1 MTIINQIDRL
11 TVIFGRREIVVIS
24 KNDYFD
30 NHSKKL
36 FVQKFI
42 FRSFCSKIR
51 KLSTSTIHQF
61 ADEYSQIN
69 RAFKQ
74 LPINRR
80 ILSHRPTLLQ
90 NERVRIQCSAYLLRD
105 NREYEFSS
113 IIENTEGL
121 LKGRNDLLPA
131 EGTIFITNYRVI
143 FHGISKEYDDRNG
156 NILFYYFKGSP
167 KLKNLGT
174 IMCY

>member
-1 MTIINQIDRL
+1 ML
-11 TVIFGRREIVVIS
+11 FPKFSIS
-24 KNDYFD
+24 PSGSY
-30 NHSKKL
+30 
-36 FVQKFI
+36 
-42 FRSFCSKIR
+42 SFCSKIQ

-156 NILFYYFKGSP
+156 NILQFQG
-167 KLKNLGT
+167 
-174 IMCY
+174 

>member
-1 MTIINQIDRL
+1 M
-11 TVIFGRREIVVIS
+11 VIS

-156 NILFYYFKGSP
+156 NILFYYFKGSVLNS
-167 KLKNLGT
+167 KT
-174 IMCY
+174 SEQYRVMCY

>member
-1 MTIINQIDRL
+1 MWHYVTVAYQLRNCKQI
-11 TVIFGRREIVVIS
+11 F
-24 KNDYFD
+24 
-30 NHSKKL
+30 
-36 FVQKFI
+36 QKWQ
-42 FRSFCSKIR
+42 

-113 IIENTEGL
+113 ILENTEGL

-143 FHGISKEYDDRNG
+143 FHGISKEYDDREW
-156 NILFYYFKGSP
+156 SHW
-167 KLKNLGT
+167 KLYVLRG
-174 IMCY
+174 CP

>member
-1 MTIINQIDRL
+1 MTNSMDYHRKILN
-11 TVIFGRREIVVIS
+11 S
-24 KNDYFD
+24 KNSLNRKFC
-30 NHSKKL
+30 
-36 FVQKFI
+36 FVLKNSI
-42 FRSFCSKIR
+42 

-113 IIENTEGL
+113 IVENTEGL

-156 NILFYYFKGSP
+156 TRNQYSVLVPQKGYP
-167 KLKNLGT
+167 CIWMELL
-174 IMCY
+174 